1 MTNIDFPLHF
11 DHRGRTARVDHAGHV
26 RDMIEQLLFTAPGE
40 RVNRP
45 DFGCGL
51 MELVFS
57 PNSPELAAVLEATA
71 HAALLQH
78 LGDLIVV
85 ESFTVK
91 AEDATLSV
99 RLVYR
104 LLATGERRTE
114 VFERGYR

>member
-1 MTNIDFPLHF
+1 MHIDFPLHF
-11 DHRGRTARVDHAGHV
+11 DHRGRTARTDHAGHV

-78 LGDLIVV
+78 LGDLIAV
-85 ESFTVK
+85 ESFTVR

-114 VFERGYR
+114 VFEGGGYR